1 MAGSWNANINFIQDG
16 ERVDANVS
24 GRPDRA
30 LSDRTSYLKDR
41 IDAIDNGQALF
52 AFDVAVESSV
62 LVGQAVYWN
71 ATSQQFEKALA
82 SVVIDAE
89 GSLVNSAESE
99 VVGVVFSKTS
109 STVATLLISGKAA
122 LDISNAI
129 VGSVQVGRYFLSANT
144 VGQLERQAEGA
155 SIPVLYADGNG
166 IVFVQPQYKNIAEN
180 HCHFKFDLYT
190 TVAGVHGIPAPGQRH
205 AITSPDA
212 SKPGWLP
219 ADHASFQDLA
229 PKGAAFGYN
238 LAQHSDLNRVWP
250 PMPAEYA
257 AVVLFSGDKGLG
269 QELPMG
275 ETGLV
280 VIDRH
285 GLWWMSDCYGDVPWD
300 INYTTSFSSSEVS
313 QGDTPECPRD
323 LTRKLVLYF
332 AKVRYG
338 GKATVVTS
346 LRTDSP
352 TSPLVV
358 TDLDDNPSNVG
369 DLKIKFDGGL
379 MIAND
384 TAQGSLVL
392 KELSSNQFRRGR
404 VVEGIKSAN
413 NSVTITSTASRLDG
427 GVTLHQGVVSIEANL
442 DGVERL
448 IIPQVVRLID
458 VRERYENDIMYLGFP
473 SGIQTSVRYKF
484 KLPGADG
491 FPASGQVKLRLWVTG
506 DASTA
511 ALPKFDVSYRRL
523 PRATT
528 AAAIPVTDTNLDW
541 DAASLTSG
549 TFGTITTDQYL
560 EVDTE
565 TFSVD
570 ESDVVLFTVTR
581 NLGGDDGYAGEIGIL
596 DAVAVLSP
604 GA

>member
-24 GRPDRA
+24 GRPDRS

-52 AFDVAVESSV
+52 AFDVAVEASI

-71 ATSQQFEKALA
+71 ASSQKFDKALA

-89 GSLVNSAESE
+89 GSLVNSPESE

-109 STVATLLISGKAA
+109 STVATLLISGKAK

-129 VGSVQVGRYFLSANT
+129 AVALQPGRYFLSANT
-144 VGQLERQAEGA
+144 AGQLERQSEGA
-155 SIPVLYADGNG
+155 SIPVLYSDGNG
-166 IVFVQPQYKNIAEN
+166 EVYAQPQYKNIAEN

-190 TVAGVHGIPAPGQRH
+190 SAAGVHNIPAPGSRH
-205 AITSPDA
+205 VITNPDA
-212 SKPGWLP
+212 SEPGWLP
-219 ADHASFQDLA
+219 ASHASFQDLA
-229 PKGAAFGYN
+229 PRGAAFGYN
-238 LAQHSDLNRVWP
+238 LSQHSDLSRVWP

-257 AVVLFSGDKGLG
+257 AVVLFSGDKALG
-269 QELPMG
+269 QELPIG

-300 INYTTSFSSSEVS
+300 INYTTSFSSSDVP

-346 LRTDSP
+346 LRTDSAF
-352 TSPLVV
+352 SPLIV
-358 TDLDDNPSNVG
+358 TDLDNNPANVG

-384 TAQGSLVL
+384 TATGSLVF
-392 KELSSNQFRRGR
+392 KEFSNSQFRRGR
-404 VVEGIKSAN
+404 IVEGIKSAN
-413 NSVTITSTASRLDG
+413 NSVTITSTSSRLDG
-427 GVTLHQGVVSIEANL
+427 GVTLHQGIVSIEANL

-448 IIPQVVRLID
+448 IIPQVVRLVD

-473 SGIQTSVRYKF
+473 SAIRTEVRYKF

-491 FPASGQVKLRLWVTG
+491 FPVSGLVKLRLWVTG
-506 DASTA
+506 DATTA
-511 ALPKFDVSYRRL
+511 ALPKFDVAYRRL
-523 PRATT
+523 PKATT
-528 AAAIPVTDTNLDW
+528 ATSIPITDTIINW
-541 DAASLTSG
+541 SAASLTSG
-549 TFGTITTDQYL
+549 SFGSITADQYL
-560 EVDTE
+560 EVTTE
-565 TFSVD
+565 AFAAA
-570 ESDVVLFTVTR
+570 ESDVILFSVIR
-581 NLGGDDGYAGEIGIL
+581 NLSSDDGYGGEIGIL

>member
-52 AFDVAVESSV
+52 AFDVAVEASV
-62 LVGQAVYWN
+62 LIGQAVYWN
-71 ATSQQFEKALA
+71 ASTQKFEKALA

-89 GSLVNSAESE
+89 GSLVNSPESE

-109 STVATLLISGKAA
+109 STVATLLISGKAT

-129 VGSVQVGRYFLSANT
+129 SGALQAGRYFLSANT
-144 VGQLERQAEGA
+144 AGQLERQSEGA
-155 SIPVLYADGNG
+155 SIPVLYSNGNG
-166 IVFVQPQYKNIAEN
+166 EVYVQPQYKNIAEN

-190 TVAGVHGIPAPGQRH
+190 SVAGVHNIPDEGERH
-205 AITSPDA
+205 VITNPDA

-219 ADHASFQDLA
+219 ADHESFQGLA
-229 PKGAAFGYN
+229 PKGAVFGYN
-238 LAQHSDLNRVWP
+238 LAQHPDLNRVWP

-257 AVVLFSGDKGLG
+257 ALVLFSGDKALG
-269 QELPMG
+269 QEIPLG
-275 ETGLV
+275 ETNLA

-300 INYTTSFSSSEVS
+300 INYTTSFSSSAVS
-313 QGDTPECPRD
+313 QSATPECPRD
-323 LTRKLVLYF
+323 LTRKLILYF

-338 GKATVVTS
+338 AKSTVVTS
-346 LRTDSP
+346 LRTDSAL
-352 TSPLVV
+352 SPLVV
-358 TDLDDNPSNVG
+358 TDLDGNPSAVG

-384 TAQGSLVL
+384 TATGSLVL
-392 KELSSNQFRRGR
+392 KEFASNQFRRGR
-404 VVEGIKSAN
+404 VVEGIKSTN

-427 GVTLHQGVVSIEANL
+427 GVTLHQGIVSIEANL

-448 IIPQVVRLID
+448 LIPQVVRLID

-473 SGIQTSVRYKF
+473 SAIRTEVRYKF

-506 DASTA
+506 DASTS

-523 PRATT
+523 PRATSAT
-528 AAAIPVTDTNLDW
+528 AIPTDDTIVDW
-541 DAASLTSG
+541 AAASLSG
-549 TFGTITTDQYL
+549 GSFGTVGADHYKEVTT
-560 EVDTE
+560 EP
-565 TFSVD
+565 FSV
-570 ESDVVLFTVTR
+570 EEADVVLFSVVR
-581 NLGGDDGYAGEIGIL
+581 NLSGDDGYAGEIGIL

-604 GA
+604 GE